1 MLNLNKESV
10 LLIEKE
16 EKKLSSIFDKINEL
30 EMINSKKVLDAFHKN
45 NLSESDLIGTT
56 GYGYNDIGRDKI
68 ESIYSD
74 IFKCEDALVRREFVS
89 CLLYTSDAADEL

>member
-68 ESIYSD
+68 ESI
-74 IFKCEDALVRREFVS
+74 
-89 CLLYTSDAADEL
+89 

>member
-30 EMINSKKVLDAFHKN
+30 EMINSKKVLDEFH
-45 NLSESDLIGTT
+45 
-56 GYGYNDIGRDKI
+56 
-68 ESIYSD
+68 
-74 IFKCEDALVRREFVS
+74 
-89 CLLYTSDAADEL
+89 